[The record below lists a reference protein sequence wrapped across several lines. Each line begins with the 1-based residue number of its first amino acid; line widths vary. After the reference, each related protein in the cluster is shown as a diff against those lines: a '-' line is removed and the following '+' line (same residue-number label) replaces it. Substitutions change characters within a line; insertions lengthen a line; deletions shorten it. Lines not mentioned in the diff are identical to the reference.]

1 MKKKPIIADFAH
13 CRGHQLFMP
22 FSVPSRNFAPPSVW
36 APESRKRQP
45 SRWKDAK
52 EKINPCIRL
61 LSFQDFYTLKVKYT
75 LNFPFIYFFALQARA
90 EKKKKK
96 SLKARRRS
104 SAKNEQF
111 SVCGPR
117 MISLN
122 CLYGPQSGR
131 GKAQVCC

>member
-36 APESRKRQP
+36 APESRKRQL

-61 LSFQDFYTLKVKYT
+61 LSFQDFYPLKVKYT
-75 LNFPFIYFFALQARA
+75 LNFPFIFFLYYMRGQ
-90 EKKKKK
+90 KKKKK
-96 SLKARRRS
+96 SLKAD
-104 SAKNEQF
+104 
-111 SVCGPR
+111 G
-117 MISLN
+117 
-122 CLYGPQSGR
+122 
-131 GKAQVCC
+131 AQVQKMNNSQCADHA